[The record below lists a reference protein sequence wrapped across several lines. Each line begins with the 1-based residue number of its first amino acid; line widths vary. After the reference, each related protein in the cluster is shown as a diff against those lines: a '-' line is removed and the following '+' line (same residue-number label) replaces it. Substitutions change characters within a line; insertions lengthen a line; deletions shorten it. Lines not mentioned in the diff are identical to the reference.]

1 MSSRSINR
9 RRRRRRRNKS
19 EPTEIEYTKKNL
31 IIIIIVLSIFSIL
44 LTNALIYN
52 IVSSSPSSLNK
63 LSLIGI
69 IIFDLLCIGF
79 LIFFIIKLQNK

>member
-1 MSSRSINR
+1 MSRRSISR
-9 RRRRRRRNKS
+9 RIRRRNKS

-31 IIIIIVLSIFSIL
+31 IIIIIVLSILAFL
-44 LTNALIYN
+44 LTNVLIYN

-69 IIFDLLCIGF
+69 IIFDLLCIGL

>member
-31 IIIIIVLSIFSIL
+31 IIIMK
-44 LTNALIYN
+44 NY
-52 IVSSSPSSLNK
+52 K
-63 LSLIGI
+63 
-69 IIFDLLCIGF
+69 
-79 LIFFIIKLQNK
+79 KK